1 MALQAEVDR
10 PAPPRKAPHFLT
22 LWKIRFPIG
31 AIASIGH
38 RLSGLVLLVLLP
50 PAALAL
56 DASLRNRESFDALFA
71 GLHAP
76 WTALL
81 VLAGVWAVSHHLLA
95 GIRHLLMDA
104 GVGWRLAQARATAWI
119 ATLAPPIIAVAAAVV
134 WSLR

>member
-1 MALQAEVDR
+1 MALQAEFER

-50 PAALAL
+50 PAALTL
-56 DASLRNRESFDALFA
+56 DESLRNRESFDALFA

-104 GVGWRLAQARATAWI
+104 GVGSRLPRARASARLAI
-119 ATLAPPIIAVAAAVV
+119 VFAVLCALAAAAG
-134 WSLR
+134 WRP